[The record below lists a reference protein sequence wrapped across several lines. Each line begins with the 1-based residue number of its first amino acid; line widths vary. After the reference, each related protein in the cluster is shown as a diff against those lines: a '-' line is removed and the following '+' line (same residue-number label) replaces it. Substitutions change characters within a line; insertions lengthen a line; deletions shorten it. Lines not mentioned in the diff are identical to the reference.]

1 MQKLTQRSVAALKP
15 RQTRYREQDSEL
27 KSLFV
32 TVRPSG
38 SKTFYLYKQVNGERV
53 EAKLGS
59 FPELTVE
66 AAREMCRERYQ
77 KLLAGEEVRESR
89 GGQSGELI
97 LEELFHEYLE
107 RYAKKQKKSWAD
119 DEAIFRRYLT
129 PIKRRRLSAITP
141 RLVQERHDTVT
152 KTAPVQANRMLALM
166 SKMFSWA
173 SGNSIGLYKG
183 TNPAVGIERNPEKS
197 RERFILPH
205 ELDLFFNSL
214 DQINETARDYIL
226 TALYTGQRS
235 GNVKAMRW
243 EQLDLTNAVWRIPV
257 TKNGESQ
264 TIPLLP
270 EVTGIL
276 ERRHAAAVGP
286 YVFPGRNHIT
296 SIKRAWEKL
305 KRITGLDD
313 LRIHD
318 LRRTMGSWQA
328 MSGVPTHTIGKTLGH
343 KSPTATAIYARLEL
357 TSVQNAMSLAA
368 DAMRQARENSA
379 SD

>member
-89 GGQSGELI
+89 GGHSGELI

-129 PIKRRRLSAITP
+129 PIRKRRLSAITP
-141 RLVQERHDTVT
+141 RMMQERHDAVT

-166 SKMFSWA
+166 SKMCVFSV
-173 SGNSIGLYKG
+173 S
-183 TNPAVGIERNPEKS
+183 VPECV
-197 RERFILPH
+197 L
-205 ELDLFFNSL
+205 
-214 DQINETARDYIL
+214 
-226 TALYTGQRS
+226 
-235 GNVKAMRW
+235 
-243 EQLDLTNAVWRIPV
+243 
-257 TKNGESQ
+257 
-264 TIPLLP
+264 
-270 EVTGIL
+270 
-276 ERRHAAAVGP
+276 
-286 YVFPGRNHIT
+286 
-296 SIKRAWEKL
+296 
-305 KRITGLDD
+305 
-313 LRIHD
+313 HD
-318 LRRTMGSWQA
+318 R
-328 MSGVPTHTIGKTLGH
+328 
-343 KSPTATAIYARLEL
+343 
-357 TSVQNAMSLAA
+357 
-368 DAMRQARENSA
+368 
-379 SD
+379 